1 VPNYIKNRLT
11 VKEKAGEVFAFL
23 KGDESAIDF
32 NKIIPMPECLNIDE
46 TSLGDEGMK
55 YLYLSATEDLFRGKE
70 IDEIKNR
77 LIQRKQFEEAV
88 ELGKKYLL
96 NIANTGS
103 KTWYDWSRKNWGTKW
118 NALEPSIVSENC
130 IEFDTAWNGVV
141 ELMEKLSTVFPE
153 STFEY
158 KYADEDTGCNC
169 GHGTIKNGVSE
180 MVFPEKFSR
189 EAYELAFELRPYCA
203 KYYRLEDGS
212 YVSKEDEEQLTT
224 AST

>member
-11 VKEKAGEVFAFL
+11 VKEKVGEVFAFL
-23 KGDESAIDF
+23 KGDKSTIDF

-46 TSLGDEGMK
+46 TSLGDKGMK

-70 IDEIKNR
+70 IEEIKNR

-103 KTWYDWSRKNWGTKW
+103 KTWYGWARKNWGTKW
-118 NALEPSIVSENC
+118 NALGPSVISENC
-130 IEFDTAWNGVV
+130 IEFDTAWDGVV
-141 ELMEKLSTVFPE
+141 ALIEKLSAIFPDVV
-153 STFEY
+153 FEY

-169 GHGTIKNGVSE
+169 GYGIIKNGVSE
-180 MVFPEKFSR
+180 MVFPEKCSR
-189 EAYELAFELRPYCA
+189 EAYELAFELRPDYA
-203 KYYRLEDGS
+203 KYYSLEDGN
-212 YVSKEDEEQLTT
+212 YVSNEDEE
-224 AST
+224 

>member
-1 VPNYIKNRLT
+1 MPNYIKNRLT
-11 VKEKAGEVFAFL
+11 ITGNAIDVLAFV
-23 KGDESAIDF
+23 KGDEAVFDF

-55 YLYLSATEDLFRGKE
+55 YLHLSATEDLFRGKE
-70 IDEIKNR
+70 IEEIKNR

-118 NALEPSIVSENC
+118 NALEPSVISENC
-130 IEFDTAWNGVV
+130 IEFDTAWNSVIS
-141 ELMEKLSTVFPE
+141 LIEKLSAIFPDVV
-153 STFEY
+153 FEY

-169 GHGTIKNGVSE
+169 GYGTIKNGVSE
-180 MVFPEKFSR
+180 MVFPEKCSR
-189 EAYELAFELRPYCA
+189 EAYELAFELRPDYA
-203 KYYRLEDGS
+203 KYYSLEDGN
-212 YVSKEDEEQLTT
+212 YVSKEDEE
-224 AST
+224 